1 MKRAVKRLLGMLLV
15 GAFLALPLTA
25 FAEFVA
31 SADAKKYHDPKCSAV
46 KSIKK
51 ENLVKFNS
59 VEAAKKLGFEP
70 CDICKPPAK

>member
-1 MKRAVKRLLGMLLV
+1 MFVVAVI
-15 GAFLALPLTA
+15 LALPLTA

-31 SADAKKYHDPKCSAV
+31 SADAKKYHNPKCSVV
-46 KSIKK
+46 KNIKK

-70 CDICKPPAK
+70 CDICKPPTK